1 MTIGGWIIM
10 IVSVGFVTGFLGWCI
25 YRVVREPE
33 APKKLHVQGEIDTH
47 DQD

>member
-1 MTIGGWIIM
+1 MNLGGWIIM
-10 IVSVGFVTGFLGWCI
+10 IVSVGFVTIFLGWCI

-33 APKKLHVQGEIDTH
+33 APQKLHAQAEIDTK